1 VWGGAKA
8 RRRKYWVYFEI
19 LFRCVGRAASA
30 RARARARAG
39 ERARERRVGDPPRAY
54 YLSGNVTVVA
64 VTEGLLGEERAVAR

>member
-19 LFRCVGRAASA
+19 LFRCVGRAAS
-30 RARARARAG
+30 ARARAG